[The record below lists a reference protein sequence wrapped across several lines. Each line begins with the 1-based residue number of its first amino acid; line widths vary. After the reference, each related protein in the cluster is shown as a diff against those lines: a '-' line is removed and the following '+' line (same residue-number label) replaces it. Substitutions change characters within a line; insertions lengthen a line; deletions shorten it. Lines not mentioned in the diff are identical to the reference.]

1 MLGVKL
7 VCVGDFKEKFW
18 KEARDEYEKRLSKFF
33 DFSTQILK
41 EEGIE
46 KESKKILS
54 KLSGYTILL
63 DVSAKNISSPDLALK
78 IKNLS
83 QKTSKIIFVIGGS
96 DGVSDEVKDAVDE
109 KISFGDIT
117 LPHQLARVVFLEQLY
132 RAGTINAGIKYHK

>member
-7 VCVGDFKEKFW
+7 ICVGDFKEKYW
-18 KEARDEYEKRLSKFF
+18 KDARNEYEKRLSKFF
-33 DFSTQILK
+33 DFSTLILK
-41 EEGIE
+41 EEGLE
-46 KESKKILS
+46 KESKNILS

-63 DVSAKNISSPDLALK
+63 DVASKNISSPLLAEK
-78 IKNLS
+78 IEKLS
-83 QKTSKIIFVIGGS
+83 QKTSKITFIIGGS
-96 DGVSDEVKDAVDE
+96 DGVSDEVKNAVNE